1 MSGTEMGC
9 LRGADLGE
17 PNREVWEIGIR
28 KLIQK
33 TANQNGGWV
42 SRRFVWN
49 IGIAKGF
56 EE

>member
-28 KLIQK
+28 KPIQK